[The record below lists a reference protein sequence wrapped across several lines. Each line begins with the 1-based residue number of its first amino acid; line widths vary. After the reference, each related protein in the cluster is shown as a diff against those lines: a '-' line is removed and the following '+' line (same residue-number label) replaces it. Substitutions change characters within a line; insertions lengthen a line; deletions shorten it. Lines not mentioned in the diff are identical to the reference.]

1 MSSVTL
7 ESTEASFQQ
16 WREQRS
22 SRNESIPGYLWQM
35 ALSLYPHHNRAKICR
50 RLALSGGQF
59 KQRIASVSPKC
70 ADTGFVLASSE
81 GVKTGPQPK
90 TEVQL
95 AIQGKERSLTLSVGV
110 DVLLQLLPHI
120 ATLL

>member
-16 WREQRS
+16 WREERRS
-22 SRNESIPGYLWQM
+22 RKELIPDHLWQM
-35 ALSLYPHHNRAKICR
+35 ALSLYPDHNRAEICR
-50 RLALSGGQF
+50 RLGLSGGQF
-59 KQRIASVSPKC
+59 KQRIDCVGPKF

-81 GVKTGPQPK
+81 GVKTSPK
-90 TEVQL
+90 PRTEVQM
-95 AIQGKERSLTLSVGV
+95 AIQGRERSLALSVEV

-120 ATLL
+120 GALL